1 MICITIA
8 DTRIETDYLLLKND
22 QQLSVLMAN
31 NELTT
36 PTQVSIYRP
45 VAIDKRYR
53 NIFYL
58 KKEARTIFKSNIDA
72 PFLKEVSSSMC
83 TVIIYS

>member
-8 DTRIETDYLLLKND
+8 DTKIETDYLLLNND
-22 QQLSVLMAN
+22 ELSVWTAN
-31 NELTT
+31 NVPIT
-36 PTQVSIYRP
+36 PTQVGIYRP
-45 VAIDKRYR
+45 IVIDKRYR

-58 KKEARTIFKSNIDA
+58 KNEAKTIFKSNIDA
-72 PFLKEVSSSMC
+72 PFLEDVSSSMC